1 MNRELAL
8 GRVSITVYGLA
19 LITVLAWSEHMSL
32 GACMAV
38 ALFYCLA
45 LNIGMSLSIRIRNK
59 GEAK

>member
-8 GRVSITVYGLA
+8 GRISITVYGLA

-32 GACMAV
+32 GVAV

-45 LNIGMSLSIRIRNK
+45 LNIGISLSIRKRNK
-59 GEAK
+59 EEAK

>member
-8 GRVSITVYGLA
+8 GRLSITAFGFS

-32 GACMAV
+32 GAYVAV

-45 LNIGMSLSIRIRNK
+45 LNIGISLSIRKRNK
-59 GEAK
+59 EEAK